1 MIDTIRPAG
10 REWLCLLFF
19 LPTRH
24 GQARVRAW
32 RRLQRL
38 GAVLLNNAAYTLPA
52 SAESREDFEWI
63 RQEIVSAGGQATV
76 LVARSPDAAAEDA
89 ILAAFRAARRC
100 DFEQLAAGASKLV
113 RLAGRRTGKPPTRQ
127 LTQGIRRIRERFA
140 EKAAIDFVDTPER
153 DDVTALL
160 SRLDE
165 LTGRNRTMH
174 AARTTT
180 ANPVE
185 YQHRV
190 WITRPRP
197 GVDRM
202 SSAWLIRRFIDP
214 RARFVFGTPASA
226 PSAIPF
232 ETFEADFGH
241 HGSLC
246 TFETFCERFGLTDP
260 AVLQVG
266 RIVHDLDLKEATY
279 EEPDAQTVG
288 RLVEGL
294 RRAQPDDDAL
304 LKAGMEL
311 FEALYQSLSSTDA
324 PIRGKPERT
333 QRRKSVARP
342 RSKRS

>member
-1 MIDTIRPAG
+1 MIDRITPAG

-19 LPTRH
+19 LPTRY
-24 GQARVRAW
+24 GPARVRAW

-52 SAESREDFEWI
+52 SAEAREDFEWV
-63 RQEIVSAGGQATV
+63 RQEIVSAGGEATV

-89 ILAAFRAARRC
+89 ILAAFRAARRR
-100 DFEQLAAGASKLV
+100 DFEQLAADASKLI
-113 RLAGRRTGKPPTRQ
+113 RLASRRTTKPPTRQ

-140 EKAAIDFVDTPER
+140 EKAAIDFIDTPER
-153 DDVTALL
+153 DNVTALL
-160 SRLDE
+160 GKLDE

-174 AARTTT
+174 AARTTA
-180 ANPVE
+180 ANPVD
-185 YQHRV
+185 YQDRV

-214 RARFVFGTPASA
+214 RARFAFGPLASA

-232 ETFEADFGH
+232 DTFEADFGH

-246 TFETFCERFGLTDP
+246 TFETLCQRFGLTDP
-260 AVLQVG
+260 AVLHIG

-279 EEPDAQTVG
+279 AEPEAQTIG

-294 RRAQPDDDAL
+294 RRAQADDDAL
-304 LKAGMEL
+304 LRTGLEL
-311 FEALYQSLSSTDA
+311 FEALYQSLSSAET
-324 PIRGKPERT
+324 PVHGKQAGTRRRSAARRT
-333 QRRKSVARP
+333 
-342 RSKRS
+342 SKRP